1 LQEKEIWQVD
11 KRYFLYNNKLNIK
24 KIMGVKKM
32 KPSTKK
38 MIVTII
44 NIVIFIGNA
53 IISQLGNGVDGST
66 VATIGSA
73 VAMGIALV

>member
-1 LQEKEIWQVD
+1 
-11 KRYFLYNNKLNIK
+11 
-24 KIMGVKKM
+24 MGVKM

-38 MIVTII
+38 MIVTVI

-73 VAMGIALV
+73 VVMGVSLV

>member
-1 LQEKEIWQVD
+1 
-11 KRYFLYNNKLNIK
+11 
-24 KIMGVKKM
+24 M

-38 MIVTII
+38 LIITVI

-53 IISQLGNGVDGST
+53 ILSQLGSGVDGST

-73 VAMGIALV
+73 VAMGVALV

>member
-1 LQEKEIWQVD
+1 
-11 KRYFLYNNKLNIK
+11 
-24 KIMGVKKM
+24 M

-38 MIVTII
+38 LIITVI

-66 VATIGSA
+66 VATISSA
-73 VAMGIALV
+73 VVMGVSLV